1 MVGATWKRVGLRGMG
16 IVLGLI
22 AALGWGIGDVLV
34 TQAAR
39 RIGVGRLMVFYEGV
53 ALVAIG
59 AILLLRPAVPHS
71 SAGAWALM
79 LGLGLINCLGAF
91 LLYRAFQIGTLALV
105 APLASGYAV
114 VTAGLA
120 ILGGERV
127 PLLLLVG
134 SLLLVAGVG
143 VVTRAQY
150 TGRIGSL
157 RGLPETLGVIVVFG
171 IFYWALD
178 FVTPS
183 LGLYWP
189 IFVLRAIRVVAG
201 VLLSGAGA
209 LAWQDVPVRRLLIA
223 AVLSTAAFIAF
234 NLGLGSTYTT
244 IVVALASLAS
254 VVTVVVA
261 RFALHEQLVPAQWF
275 GIGLILL
282 GLLCISA

>member
-1 MVGATWKRVGLRGMG
+1 MG

-22 AALGWGIGDVLV
+22 AALCWGIGDVLV

-39 RIGVGRLMVFYEGV
+39 RIGVGRLMVFYEG
-53 ALVAIG
+53 AGLLAIG
-59 AILLLRPAVPHS
+59 VILLLWPAVPHS
-71 SAGAWALM
+71 RAGAWALM

-91 LLYRAFQIGTLALV
+91 LLYRAFQIGTLALI

-114 VTAGLA
+114 ITAGLA

-134 SLLLVAGVG
+134 ALLLVAGV
-143 VVTRAQY
+143 VIVTRAHYSGQ
-150 TGRIGSL
+150 IGSL
-157 RGLPETLGVIVVFG
+157 RGLPETLGVMVVFG

-178 FVTPS
+178 FVTPA
-183 LGLYWP
+183 LGLYLP
-189 IFVLRAIRVVAG
+189 IFVLRAVRVVTG
-201 VLLSGAGA
+201 VVLAGAGT
-209 LAWQDVPVRRLLIA
+209 LVWQDVPFRRLLVA
-223 AVLSTAAFIAF
+223 AALSTAAFIAF
-234 NLGLGSTYTT
+234 NVGVDSSYTT

-261 RFALHEQLVPAQWF
+261 RFALQERLVPAQWV

-282 GLLCISA
+282 GLLCISG